1 MQSQT
6 TGTTQQLEIPNTVS
20 NRKENLSQTQQWMK
34 KIANALRKTDKIV
47 IHRRNDRQCMKA
59 NDER

>member
-59 NDER
+59 SDER